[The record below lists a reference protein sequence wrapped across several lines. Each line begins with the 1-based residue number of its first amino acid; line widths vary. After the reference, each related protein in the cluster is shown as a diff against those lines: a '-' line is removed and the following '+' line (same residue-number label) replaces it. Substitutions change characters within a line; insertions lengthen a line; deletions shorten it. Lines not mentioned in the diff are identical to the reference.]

1 MQGGIFSA
9 AWLHYYIARARLTP
23 TQPSDTKMNRLLRV
37 APISLILS
45 IAVSTA
51 SHGQKSYAL
60 GLGGGA
66 AIPVGKLSDV
76 QKTGY
81 NVMAVLA
88 VGRPDLP
95 VGLRFDGIYNNLRR
109 TDPVSGGSVTSSDL
123 RVIAALV
130 NLVYAFPG
138 TSAKTYILA
147 GGGLYNTKPD
157 VPGAKAQNNFG
168 SNAGLGITFG
178 FGPFAAFLESRYH
191 SISRSTKKG
200 GVFQFV
206 PITAGFMF

>member
-1 MQGGIFSA
+1 
-9 AWLHYYIARARLTP
+9 
-23 TQPSDTKMNRLLRV
+23 MNRLLRV

-51 SHGQKSYAL
+51 SYGQKSYAL

-81 NVMAVLA
+81 NAMAVLA
-88 VGRPDLP
+88 VGSADLP
-95 VGLRFDGIYNNLRR
+95 IGVRFDGIYNNLRGANSI
-109 TDPVSGGSVTSSDL
+109 SGSSATNSDL

-147 GGGLYNTKPD
+147 GGGLYNSKAD
-157 VPGAKAQNNFG
+157 VSGASSQNNAGF
-168 SNAGLGITFG
+168 NAGLGATFG
-178 FGPFAAFLESRYH
+178 FGPVAAFIEARYH
-191 SISRSTKKG
+191 SISRSAAKG

-206 PITAGFMF
+206 PITLGFMF